1 MNSACA
7 ALDAQ
12 SALRY
17 LGQTVLSEMVFDEA
31 PDPIWRWV
39 RVVGVVLPAEGL
51 RGGPHF
57 LTLKPG
63 AEKAFADE
71 AFWENIRTIRV
82 MRYRDRHGSGNVLG
96 RLARPPLNRRGQGPR
111 SRLVGT
117 ALPFRRTEARAQRSL
132 ERMSVTSLGR

>member
-1 MNSACA
+1 MNSERAV
-7 ALDAQ
+7 LDAQ
-12 SALRY
+12 NALRY
-17 LGQTVLSEMVFDEA
+17 LDQTVLIEMVFDEE

-71 AFWENIRTIRV
+71 AFWEDIRTIRV

-96 RLARPPLNRRGQGPR
+96 RVAHPNDPR
-111 SRLVGT
+111 SRA
-117 ALPFRRTEARAQRSL
+117 ALPARRNSPTVPANGSTGAANP
-132 ERMSVTSLGR
+132 

>member
-96 RLARPPLNRRGQGPR
+96 RVAPP
-111 SRLVGT
+111 
-117 ALPFRRTEARAQRSL
+117 
-132 ERMSVTSLGR
+132 

>member
-1 MNSACA
+1 MHNERVI
-7 ALDAQ
+7 LDAQ

-17 LGQTVLSEMVFDEA
+17 LDQTVLIEMVFDEE

-71 AFWENIRTIRV
+71 AFWEDIRTIRV
-82 MRYRDRHGSGNVLG
+82 MRHRDRHGSGNVLD
-96 RLARPPLNRRGQGPR
+96 RIAHPKDPR
-111 SRLVGT
+111 SRA
-117 ALPFRRTEARAQRSL
+117 ALPARRNSL
-132 ERMSVTSLGR
+132 TVPANGSTGAAHP

>member
-1 MNSACA
+1 MTSSSIT
-7 ALDAQ
+7 LDAQ
-12 SALRY
+12 SAVHY
-17 LGQTVLSEMVFDEA
+17 LGQTVLIEMVFDEE

-96 RLARPPLNRRGQGPR
+96 RVTHPNDSR
-111 SRLVGT
+111 SRA
-117 ALPFRRTEARAQRSL
+117 ALPDRRNSSTVPSNGSTGGANP
-132 ERMSVTSLGR
+132 

>member
-1 MNSACA
+1 MNSARA

-17 LGQTVLSEMVFDEA
+17 LNQTVLIEMVFDEE

-82 MRYRDRHGSGNVLG
+82 MRYRDRHGSGNVLD
-96 RLARPPLNRRGQGPR
+96 RIAHPNDPR
-111 SRLVGT
+111 SRA
-117 ALPFRRTEARAQRSL
+117 ALPARRNSPTVPANGSTGGANP
-132 ERMSVTSLGR
+132 

>member
-17 LGQTVLSEMVFDEA
+17 LGQTVLIEMVFEEE

-57 LTLKPG
+57 LILKPG

-82 MRYRDRHGSGNVLG
+82 MRYRDRHGSGNVLD
-96 RLARPPLNRRGQGPR
+96 RIAHPNDPR
-111 SRLVGT
+111 SRA
-117 ALPFRRTEARAQRSL
+117 ALPARRNSPTVPANGSTGAANP
-132 ERMSVTSLGR
+132 

>member
-1 MNSACA
+1 MNSARA
-7 ALDAQ
+7 ALDAH

-17 LGQTVLSEMVFDEA
+17 LGQTVLIEMVFDEE

-82 MRYRDRHGSGNVLG
+82 MRHRDRHGSGNVLD
-96 RLARPPLNRRGQGPR
+96 RIAHPNDPR
-111 SRLVGT
+111 SRA
-117 ALPFRRTEARAQRSL
+117 ALPARRNSPTVPANGSTGAANP
-132 ERMSVTSLGR
+132 

>member
-1 MNSACA
+1 MNSARA
-7 ALDAQ
+7 ALDAK
-12 SALRY
+12 SALLY
-17 LGQTVLSEMVFDEA
+17 LGQSVLIEMVFDEE

-39 RVVGVVLPAEGL
+39 LVVGVVLPAEGL

-82 MRYRDRHGSGNVLG
+82 MRHRDRHGSGNVLD
-96 RLARPPLNRRGQGPR
+96 RIAHPNDPR
-111 SRLVGT
+111 SRA
-117 ALPFRRTEARAQRSL
+117 ALPARRNSPTVPANGSTGAANP
-132 ERMSVTSLGR
+132 

>member
-1 MNSACA
+1 MNSARA

-17 LGQTVLSEMVFDEA
+17 LGQTVLIEMVFEEE

-39 RVVGVVLPAEGL
+39 RVVGVVLPTEGL

-82 MRYRDRHGSGNVLG
+82 MRYRDRQGSGNVLG
-96 RLARPPLNRRGQGPR
+96 RIAQPKPSR
-111 SRLVGT
+111 SRA
-117 ALPFRRTEARAQRSL
+117 ALPARRNSLTVPANGSTGEANP
-132 ERMSVTSLGR
+132 

>member
-1 MNSACA
+1 MNSERAV
-7 ALDAQ
+7 LVDAR

-17 LGQTVLSEMVFDEA
+17 LDQTVLIEMVFDEE

-71 AFWENIRTIRV
+71 VFWEDIRTIRV

-96 RLARPPLNRRGQGPR
+96 RVAHLNDPR
-111 SRLVGT
+111 SRA
-117 ALPFRRTEARAQRSL
+117 ALPARRNSPTVPANGSTGAANP
-132 ERMSVTSLGR
+132 